1 MLRPRRN
8 GGSDPK
14 AFLFLACLPVV
25 SSLVSV
31 AVIYTGLTTKL
42 ETFTEILLA
51 VSVVFLLAANILV
64 LIVYDMIQNMHEE
77 NLAMQLAAVH
87 DRADLEFYKMMQQSQ
102 ADQRILIHDI
112 KRHLSAISSLTEAGE
127 TDRVRQYIAE
137 VEAQPGM
144 QKMPRY
150 CENNLLNVILSRY
163 SKVCA
168 EGNIAF
174 SVDIRAKTLSTLNDF
189 ELTTI
194 FDNLLSNAAESAKA
208 SEKREIDVAVFARPE
223 QNKDVISVVNSC
235 DTPPKGDGKGVF
247 RTSKSGEEHGYG
259 LQSIQ
264 RVVRQK
270 GGSFHAFYED
280 KKRKFYVIIEI

>member
-1 MLRPRRN
+1 MRPRRN

-150 CENNLLNVILSRY
+150 CENNLLNVILARY

-168 EGNIAF
+168 EESIAF

-247 RTSKSGEEHGYG
+247 RTSKSGEGHGYG

-264 RVVRQK
+264 RVVCQK

-280 KKRKFYVIIEI
+280 EKRKFYVIIEI